1 VTTIQERATVRI
13 PLAAVLAVGASA
25 GLLFAMEPFAAKVL
39 LPRLGGTPSVWN
51 TCVMVFQMLLLAG
64 YGYSVLLVRMANVR
78 KGVAVHAALV
88 AGSVALWPFAVQA
101 LWLTPSPGW
110 PPVAWVTAAVIVAVG
125 LPFVLLSATSPL
137 LQVWLARASSAPL
150 NVHRLYAASNIAS
163 VVGLVA
169 YVAVLEPFVGV
180 RRQSV
185 VLWLGYAAAM
195 IVALIVARASARS
208 TLASRSPEMEGRAS
222 ELAARRDELPA
233 PSFQRAWIA
242 ISFGASLCLY
252 AVNTYIATDVASF
265 PLLWCLPL
273 GVFLA
278 GFAAGFSAPAA
289 RWRLWL
295 MRLAKLAALAALAQ
309 VVWAEDSRT
318 VWVGL
323 LAPLLALA
331 CVITAL
337 AAELAH
343 RRPPE
348 DRLAGY
354 YTWIGL
360 GGLLAGVASVIVLPW
375 AWSSFSLAGVPVAS
389 NLAQVLRSL
398 SSVLLTQAVPEYVVA
413 LLLSIWLLSDRK
425 ATNSSWQLAMSVS
438 VATLVAVV
446 GTRLL
451 SPEWWLQE
459 RLILVATA
467 MASAL
472 IASPYGARVLA
483 GGLTLAIAGGLVQ
496 KPDNELLFEA
506 RNFFGTSRVLREGD
520 VNQLKHGT
528 TLHGIQPS
536 SEDAT
541 RPASYYSWSSPLG
554 RVIDRL
560 HPQHVLSVGLGA
572 GTVAAYGH
580 AGDRYR
586 FLEINPLVEKIA
598 TNPKWF
604 TYVTAARSRGVSLD
618 IAIGDGR
625 LLAQSLDDG
634 DWDLIVVD
642 AFSSDAIPVHLLSL
656 EAVQLL
662 GRKLS
667 PRGILAYH
675 VSNRF
680 FDLHPIVAAAATR
693 LGMWWAFQDSAGLTA
708 IDYGSKWVM
717 LARSEQA
724 ARDAGLTEAGWEH
737 PEATIAPAPWTDDWA
752 NVLGTMRTWK
762 FWKKD
767 AD

>member
-1 VTTIQERATVRI
+1 
-13 PLAAVLAVGASA
+13 
-25 GLLFAMEPFAAKVL
+25 M
-39 LPRLGGTPSVWN
+39 
-51 TCVMVFQMLLLAG
+51 
-64 YGYSVLLVRMANVR
+64 
-78 KGVAVHAALV
+78 
-88 AGSVALWPFAVQA
+88 
-101 LWLTPSPGW
+101 
-110 PPVAWVTAAVIVAVG
+110 
-125 LPFVLLSATSPL
+125 
-137 LQVWLARASSAPL
+137 
-150 NVHRLYAASNIAS
+150 
-163 VVGLVA
+163 
-169 YVAVLEPFVGV
+169 
-180 RRQSV
+180 
-185 VLWLGYAAAM
+185 
-195 IVALIVARASARS
+195 
-208 TLASRSPEMEGRAS
+208 
-222 ELAARRDELPA
+222 
-233 PSFQRAWIA
+233 
-242 ISFGASLCLY
+242 
-252 AVNTYIATDVASF
+252 
-265 PLLWCLPL
+265 LWCLPL
-273 GVFLA
+273 GVFLI
-278 GFAAGFSAPAA
+278 GFAAGFSAAAA
-289 RWRLWL
+289 RWRVWL
-295 MRLAKLAALAALAQ
+295 TRIAQLAALAALAQ
-309 VVWAEDSRT
+309 VVWVEDSRT

-331 CVITAL
+331 FLITAL

-354 YTWIGL
+354 YAWIGL
-360 GGLLAGVASVIVLPW
+360 GGVLAGVASVIVLPW
-375 AWSSFSLAGVPVAS
+375 AWSSFSLAGLPVVS
-389 NLAQVLRSL
+389 SLTQVLRSL

-413 LLLSIWLLSDRK
+413 LLLSLWLLSNR
-425 ATNSSWQLAMSVS
+425 TSPNSSWQLAMSVS

-459 RLILVATA
+459 RLILVGTA
-467 MASAL
+467 LTCAL
-472 IASPYGARVLA
+472 IASSHGTRLLA
-483 GGLTLAIAGGLVQ
+483 GGLTLAIVGGLVQ
-496 KPDNELLFEA
+496 RPDNELLFEA

-528 TLHGIQPS
+528 TLHGIQPA

-560 HPQHVLSVGLGA
+560 HPQHVLSVGLGV

-598 TNPKWF
+598 TNPQWF
-604 TYVTAARSRGVSLD
+604 TYVTAARSRGVALD

-642 AFSSDAIPVHLLSL
+642 AFSSDAIPVHLLSV

-667 PRGILAYH
+667 ARGILAYH

-680 FDLHPIVAAAATR
+680 FDLHPVVAAAAAR
-693 LGMWWAFQDSAGLTA
+693 LGMAWALQDSDGLTA

-717 LARSEQA
+717 LARSAEA
-724 ARDAGLTEAGWEH
+724 ASAAGLTDPGWEH
-737 PEATIAPAPWTDDWA
+737 PEEISATAPWTDDWA

-767 AD
+767 EE